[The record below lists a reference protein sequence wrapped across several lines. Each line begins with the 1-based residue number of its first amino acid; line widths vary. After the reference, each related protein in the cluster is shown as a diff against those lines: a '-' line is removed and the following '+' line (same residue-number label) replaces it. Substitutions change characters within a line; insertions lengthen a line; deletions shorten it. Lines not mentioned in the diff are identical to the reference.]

1 MRTTQNGSGVCGFC
15 GTQLTPEGLEQD
27 VRKTVSVVF
36 CDIKDST
43 ELGEKLDSESLR
55 EVLNVYFTALR
66 APLER
71 HGGVVEKF
79 IGDAV
84 MAVFGIPRSPRG

>member
-1 MRTTQNGSGVCGFC
+1 VQLCPNCGEDNPERFRVCGFC

-55 EVLNVYFTALR
+55 EVLNVYFTAMR
-66 APLER
+66 APL
-71 HGGVVEKF
+71 
-79 IGDAV
+79 
-84 MAVFGIPRSPRG
+84 